1 MKPFVFKLEALRKIR
16 LRKEEEQQQQLAIAA
31 GKYKTALEDL
41 KMLQQRFENLL
52 LGSEKQKSSGTT
64 ISMLIAY
71 ETYLQNL
78 QSRVSEQAQFVNEL
92 NEERQAAL
100 QALEEAMKER
110 KAVDKLK
117 SRRLDAYQELLLQE
131 EQKLLDEIAGAM
143 TQRHQGSDKI

>member
-16 LRKEEEQQQQLAIAA
+16 LRREEEQQQQLAIAA

-41 KMLQQRFENLL
+41 KAYQQRFDQLL
-52 LGSEKQKSSGTT
+52 SASEKQKSSGTT

-71 ETYLQNL
+71 ETYLQELRSNIAVQL
-78 QSRVSEQAQFVNEL
+78 QLVNEL
-92 NEERQAAL
+92 NKKRQEAL
-100 QALEEAMKER
+100 LALEEAMKER

-117 SRRLDAYQELLLQE
+117 ARRLEAYQELLLQD

-143 TQRHQGSDKI
+143 TQRYQGSDKT

>member
-41 KMLQQRFENLL
+41 QMLQQRFDRLL

-78 QSRVSEQAQFVNEL
+78 QSRVSEQTQFVNEL
-92 NEERQAAL
+92 NAERQAAL

-110 KAVDKLK
+110 KIHEKLRENAFEEFVTEEKRSEGKEVD
-117 SRRLDAYQELLLQE
+117 ELTSYVYSQRIE
-131 EQKLLDEIAGAM
+131 ED
-143 TQRHQGSDKI
+143 R